1 MKAYEYI
8 NEKSSLTSCGPFSQV
23 TLLLVANFGGQNVLL
38 HSCLKCCDKSERS
51 DLLVGRMRCHTVVSS
66 FMISQKD
73 LTKGVIQLCNTLGE
87 KQ

>member
-38 HSCLKCCDKSERS
+38 HSCIKCYYKSERS
-51 DLLVGRMRCHTVVSS
+51 DLLVGRMRCYTVVSS
-66 FMISQKD
+66 VMISQKD
-73 LTKGVIQLCNTLGE
+73 VT
-87 KQ
+87 